1 MRVVIT
7 GGTGFV
13 ARKLA
18 QRLLKDGTTTGPDGT
33 PQEIS
38 EIVLFDNVEANP
50 PVNYNNSNVQ
60 PVIGDITDKADVEE
74 IIKGGR
80 GAGSIWHLAAVVSA
94 GAEADLDLGY
104 AVNLHGTLHVLNACR
119 GLPKPPRVVFASSA
133 AVYGGEPP
141 LTVDDLTPPTPR
153 TSYGAQKAAGELFVN
168 DYTRRGIVDGRSVRL
183 PTIVVRPGRPNKAA
197 STFASSIIREP
208 LAGQPAICPVAPE
221 SRMAILSPRRLID
234 ALVALHDMDGAK
246 LGFNR
251 TVLLPSISV
260 SIGEMADSLRRVGG
274 EEAAGRIVW
283 QPDPFIQR
291 IVDQWPGAMH
301 APRGESLGLKADAT
315 MDEIVT
321 AFIEDDLPAQLELVA
336 SGGVSVVGHG

>member
-13 ARKLA
+13 GRKLA
-18 QRLLKDGTTTGPDGT
+18 ARLLQDGWTMGPGGERK
-33 PQEIS
+33 EIS
-38 EIVLFDNVEANP
+38 EIVLFDNVEPNP
-50 PVNYNNSNVQ
+50 PVDLGYKSV
-60 PVIGDITDKADVEE
+60 VIARGDITDKAQVEAL
-74 IIKGGR
+74 ITPHT
-80 GAGSIWHLAAVVSA
+80 GSIWHLAAVVSA

-104 AVNLHGTLHVLNACR
+104 AVNLDGTRHVLNACR
-119 GLPKPPRVVFASSA
+119 KLPAPPRLVFASSA
-133 AVYGGEPP
+133 AIYGGEPP
-141 LTVDDLTPPTPR
+141 LTVDDNTPPSPR

-168 DYTRRGIVDGRSVRL
+168 DYTRRGIIDGRSVRL

-197 STFASSIIREP
+197 STFASSIMREP
-208 LAGQPAICPVAPE
+208 LAGQTAICPVSPE
-221 SRMAILSPRRLID
+221 SKMAILSPRRLIE
-234 ALVALHDMDGAK
+234 ALVTLADMDGAR

-260 SIGEMADSLRRVGG
+260 SIGEMADSLRRIGG
-274 EEAAGRIVW
+274 EEAAGRIIW

-301 APRGESLGLKADAT
+301 APRGEGLGLKADAN

-321 AFIEDDLPAQLELVA
+321 AFIEDDLPAQLKLVA
-336 SGGVSVVGHG
+336 GDSATA

>member
-13 ARKLA
+13 GRKLA
-18 QRLLKDGTTTGPDGT
+18 TRLLRDGAIEGPGGGAK
-33 PQEIS
+33 EIA
-38 EIVLFDNVEANP
+38 ELVLFDNAAPNP
-50 PVNYNNSNVQ
+50 PLDFSD
-60 PVIGDITDKADVEE
+60 PRLKTVIGDITDKAQVEALITPE
-74 IIKGGR
+74 T
-80 GAGSIWHLAAVVSA
+80 GSIWHLAAVVSA

-104 AVNLHGTLHVLNACR
+104 AVNLDGTLHVLNACR
-119 GLPKPPRVVFASSA
+119 KLAAPPRLMFASSA

-141 LTVDDLTPPTPR
+141 LSVDDDTPPLPR

-197 STFASSIIREP
+197 STFASSILREP
-208 LAGQPAICPVAPE
+208 LAGQTAVCPVSPE
-221 SRMAILSPRRLID
+221 SRMAILSPRRLIE
-234 ALVALHDMDGAK
+234 ALLALHDMDGAR

-260 SIGEMADSLRRVGG
+260 SIGEMADSLRRIGG
-274 EEAAGRIVW
+274 EEAASRILW
-283 QPDPFIQR
+283 QPDPFIQN
-291 IVDQWPGAMH
+291 IVNQWPGAAD
-301 APRGESLGLKADAT
+301 APRAVGLGLRADAN

-321 AFIEDDLPAQLELVA
+321 AFIEDDLPAQKGLVA
-336 SGGVSVVGHG
+336 GM

>member
-13 ARKLA
+13 GRKLA
-18 QRLLKDGTTTGPDGT
+18 ARLLRDGATAGPGGGK
-33 PQEIS
+33 ENIS
-38 EIVLFDNVEANP
+38 EIVLFDNAEPNP
-50 PVNYNNSNVQ
+50 PLDIEDARLTTVT
-60 PVIGDITDKADVEE
+60 GDITDPAQVETLITPE
-74 IIKGGR
+74 T
-80 GAGSIWHLAAVVSA
+80 GSIWHLAAVVSA

-119 GLPKPPRVVFASSA
+119 KLGKPPRVVFASSA

-141 LTVDDLTPPTPR
+141 LTVDDQTPPTPR

-197 STFASSIIREP
+197 STFASSIMREP
-208 LAGQPAICPVAPE
+208 LAGQQAICPVARE
-221 SRMAILSPRRLID
+221 SRMAILSPRRLIE
-234 ALVALHDMDGAK
+234 ALVTLHDMDGAK

-260 SIGEMADSLRRVGG
+260 SIGEMADSLARVGG

-283 QPDPFIQR
+283 QPDPFIQK
-291 IVDQWPGAMH
+291 IVDQWPGAMQ
-301 APRGESLGLKADAT
+301 APRAESLGLKADAN

-321 AFIEDDLPAQLELVA
+321 AFIEDDLPAQKKLVA
-336 SGGVSVVGHG
+336 GS

>member
-13 ARKLA
+13 GRKLA
-18 QRLLKDGTTTGPDGT
+18 ERLLRDGAAQGPGGERKD
-33 PQEIS
+33 IS
-38 EIVLFDNVEANP
+38 EIVLFDQAQPIP
-50 PVNYNNSNVQ
+50 PIEPTNRLKIVT
-60 PVIGDITDKADVEE
+60 GDITDKAQVDALITPET
-74 IIKGGR
+74 
-80 GAGSIWHLAAVVSA
+80 GSIYHLAAVVSA

-104 AVNLHGTLHVLNACR
+104 AVNLDGTRHVLDACR
-119 GLPKPPRVVFASSA
+119 KLAAPPRLMFASSA

-141 LTVDDLTPPTPR
+141 LTVGDLTPPSPR

-168 DYTRRGIVDGRSVRL
+168 DYTRRGIIDGRAIRL

-208 LAGQPAICPVAPE
+208 LAGQTAICPVSPD
-221 SRMAILSPRRLID
+221 SKMAILSPRRLIEN
-234 ALVALHDMDGAK
+234 LIALHDMDGAA

-260 SIGEMADSLRRVGG
+260 SIGEMDASLRRVGG

-283 QPDPFIQR
+283 QPDPFIQN
-291 IVDQWPGAMH
+291 IVNGWPGAME
-301 APRGESLGLKADAT
+301 APRAVALGLKADAD
-315 MDEIVT
+315 MDEIIT
-321 AFIEDDLPAQLELVA
+321 AFIEDDLPAQKRLVA
-336 SGGVSVVGHG
+336 AG

>member
-13 ARKLA
+13 GRKLA
-18 QRLLKDGTTTGPDGT
+18 ARLLRDGTLGGPSGGSE
-33 PQEIS
+33 EIS
-38 EIVLFDNVEANP
+38 ELVLFDNVGPNP
-50 PVNYNNSNVQ
+50 PFELSDPRLNV
-60 PVIGDITDKADVEE
+60 VTGDITDKAQVEAL
-74 IIKGGR
+74 ITPGT
-80 GAGSIWHLAAVVSA
+80 GSIWHLAAVVSA

-104 AVNLHGTLHVLNACR
+104 AVNLDGTRHVLNACR
-119 GLPKPPRVVFASSA
+119 KLGAPPRLVFASSA

-141 LTVDDLTPPTPR
+141 LTVDDNTPPTPR

-168 DYTRRGIVDGRSVRL
+168 DYTRRGIIDGRSARL

-197 STFASSIIREP
+197 STFASSILREP
-208 LAGQPAICPVAPE
+208 LAGQTAICPVSPE
-221 SRMAILSPRRLID
+221 SRMAIMSPRRLIE
-234 ALVALHDMDGAK
+234 ALLALHDMEGAK

-260 SIGEMADSLRRVGG
+260 TIGEMADLLRRVGG
-274 EEAAGRIVW
+274 EEAAGRIIW

-291 IVDQWPGAMH
+291 IVDQWPGAMG
-301 APRGESLGLKADAT
+301 APRAEGLGLKGDAN

-321 AFIEDDLPAQLELVA
+321 AFIEDDLPAQQKLVA
-336 SGGVSVVGHG
+336 AG

>member
-13 ARKLA
+13 GRKLA
-18 QRLLKDGTTTGPDGT
+18 ARLLRDGEAEGPGGDR
-33 PQEIS
+33 QEIT
-38 EIVLFDNVEANP
+38 EIVLFDNVEPNP
-50 PVNYNNSNVQ
+50 PLDLGHRMVT
-60 PVIGDITDKADVEE
+60 IARGDITNKAQVEAL
-74 IIKGGR
+74 ITPDT
-80 GAGSIWHLAAVVSA
+80 GSIWHLAAVVSA

-104 AVNLHGTLHVLNACR
+104 AVNLDGTRYLLDACR
-119 GLPKPPRVVFASSA
+119 KLVKPPRVVFASSA

-141 LTVDDLTPPTPR
+141 LSVDDLTPPTPR
-153 TSYGAQKAAGELFVN
+153 TSYGAQKAMGELFVN
-168 DYTRRGIVDGRSVRL
+168 DHTRRGIIDGRSVRL

-208 LAGQPAICPVAPE
+208 LAGQTAICPVSPE

-234 ALVALHDMDGAK
+234 ALLALHEMNGSR

-260 SIGEMADSLRRVGG
+260 TIGEMAESLRRVGG
-274 EEAAGRIVW
+274 EEAASRILW
-283 QPDPFIQR
+283 QPDPFIQK
-291 IVDQWPGAMH
+291 IVDQWPGTMT
-301 APRGESLGLKADAT
+301 APRGEGLGLKADAT

-321 AFIEDDLPAQLELVA
+321 AFIEDDLPAQKTLVA
-336 SGGVSVVGHG
+336 AAG

>member
-13 ARKLA
+13 GRKLA
-18 QRLLKDGTTTGPDGT
+18 ARLRRDGAAEGPGGR
-33 PQEIS
+33 QEIT
-38 EIVLFDNVEANP
+38 ELVLFDNAAPNP
-50 PVNYNNSNVQ
+50 PLELSDPRLRVVT
-60 PVIGDITDKADVEE
+60 GDITDQAQVEAL
-74 IIKGGR
+74 IGPGI
-80 GAGSIWHLAAVVSA
+80 GSIWHLAAVVSA

-119 GLPKPPRVVFASSA
+119 KLSAPPRLVFASSA

-141 LTVDDLTPPTPR
+141 LTVGDDTPPSPR

-197 STFASSIIREP
+197 STFASSIMREP
-208 LAGQPAICPVAPE
+208 LAGQTAICPVSPE
-221 SRMAILSPRRLID
+221 SRMAILSPRRLIE
-234 ALVALHDMDGAK
+234 ALVALHDMDGAR

-260 SIGEMADSLRRVGG
+260 SIGEMADSLARIGG
-274 EEAAGRIVW
+274 EEAASRILW
-283 QPDPFIQR
+283 QPDPFIQK
-291 IVDQWPGAMH
+291 IVDGWPGAMN
-301 APRGESLGLKADAT
+301 APRAEGLGLKADAT

-321 AFIEDDLPAQLELVA
+321 AFIEDDLPAQKRLA
-336 SGGVSVVGHG
+336 AAG